1 MNSYARK
8 HKKKRYKTYILLFIA
23 AILAT
28 PLGLF
33 YSFGKLI
40 QPVDAYS
47 KNTISV
53 EIPSGSSTLK
63 IANLL
68 KENNLIKSDLAFRIL
83 SRLSKS
89 DGKMQ
94 AGKYVL
100 GNDMDAKAIIQALV
114 AGDVTHDTIKFT
126 IPEGFEFNQIVSRLE
141 SNGLIDRKKFMQLAN
156 FGDFNYKFLEDIP
169 KGENRL
175 EGFLFPDTYQ
185 VAKDASEEEIL
196 KKMLDRFN
204 QVFQESYYQRAKD
217 ANMSINEVIT
227 LASIIEREAK
237 LDKERPLVSSVFH
250 NRIEQKMLL
259 QSCATVQYILG
270 ERKENLTLK
279 DIETNS
285 PYNTYKYQGLPPKP
299 IASPGKPSIEAALY
313 PEKTDYLFFVV
324 SKNGEHAFSK
334 TYKEHL
340 KAKNGN

>member
-1 MNSYARK
+1 MNSSARK
-8 HKKKRYKTYILLFIA
+8 HKKKKYKKYILLLIA

-33 YSFGKLI
+33 YSFEKLI

-47 KNTISV
+47 DSTISI
-53 EIPSGSSTLK
+53 EIPSGASTVK
-63 IANLL
+63 IAKLL
-68 KENNLIKSDLAFRIL
+68 KDNKLIKNDFAFRIL
-83 SRLSKS
+83 SKLSKS

-94 AGKYVL
+94 AGKYEL
-100 GNDMDAKAIIQALV
+100 RNDMDAKSIIQALV
-114 AGDVTHDTIKFT
+114 AGDVARDAIKFT
-126 IPEGFEFNQIVSRLE
+126 IPEGFEFNQIVARLE
-141 SNGLIDRKKFMQLAN
+141 GSELIDREKFVQLAN
-156 FGDFNYKFLEDIP
+156 FGDFNYRFLEGIP

-175 EGFLFPDTYQ
+175 EGFLFPDTYH
-185 VAKDASEEEIL
+185 VAKGTSEEEIL
-196 KKMLDRFN
+196 KKMLDQFN
-204 QVFQESYYQRAKD
+204 QVFEESYYQRAKEL
-217 ANMSINEVIT
+217 NLSINEVVT

-237 LDKERPLVSSVFH
+237 LDSERPLVSSVFH
-250 NRIEQKMLL
+250 NRIKSNMLL

-279 DIETNS
+279 DIEINS

-324 SKNGEHAFSK
+324 NKNGKHTFSR

-340 KAKNGN
+340 NAKNGN

>member
-1 MNSYARK
+1 MNSSVRRQR
-8 HKKKRYKTYILLFIA
+8 KKKFKNLLLLLIA
-23 AILAT
+23 VLLAA

-47 KNTISV
+47 NSTITV
-53 EIPSGSSTLK
+53 EIPSGTSTAR
-63 IANLL
+63 IAKLL
-68 KENNLIKSDLAFRIL
+68 KENNLIKNDLAFRIL

-94 AGKYVL
+94 AGKYAL
-100 GNDMDAKAIIQALV
+100 RNDMDAKAIIQALV
-114 AGDVTHDTIKFT
+114 EGDVTHDTVKFT
-126 IPEGFEFNQIVSRLE
+126 IPEGFEFVQIVNRLE
-141 SNGLIDRKKFMQLAN
+141 SNGLIDRDKFLQLAN
-156 FGDFNYKFLEDIP
+156 YGDFNYKFLENIP

-185 VAKDASEEEIL
+185 VARDATEEEIL

-204 QVFQESYYQRAKD
+204 QVFQESYYQRAQE
-217 ANMSINEVIT
+217 MGLSINEVIT

-250 NRIEQKMLL
+250 NRIKQNMLL

-279 DIETNS
+279 DIEIDS

-313 PEKTDYLFFVV
+313 PETTEYLYFVV
-324 SKNGEHAFSK
+324 SKNGEHTFSK